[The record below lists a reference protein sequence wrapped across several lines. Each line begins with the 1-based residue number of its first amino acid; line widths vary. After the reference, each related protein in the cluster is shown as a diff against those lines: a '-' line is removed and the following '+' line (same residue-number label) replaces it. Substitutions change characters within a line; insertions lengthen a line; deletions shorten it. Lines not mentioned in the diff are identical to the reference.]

1 MRVGSEKVVYLQPI
15 KKKKRN
21 FLNIYRGVEQL
32 VAHRAH
38 NPEVISSS
46 LVPATTETVREI

>member
-1 MRVGSEKVVYLQPI
+1 MKGFYLGTKKVVYLQPI
-15 KKKKRN
+15 KIEKTFFFN
-21 FLNIYRGVEQL
+21 TYRGVEQL

-46 LVPATTETVREI
+46 LVPATLKA